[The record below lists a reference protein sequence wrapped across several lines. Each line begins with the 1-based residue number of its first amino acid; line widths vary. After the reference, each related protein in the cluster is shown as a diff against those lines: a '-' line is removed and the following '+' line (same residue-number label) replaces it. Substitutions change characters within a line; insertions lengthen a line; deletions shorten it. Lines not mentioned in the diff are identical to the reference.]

1 MKNIVKNFLGI
12 KSLLHKGNNV
22 KCLLC
27 GFEAT
32 KFDERRCVKC
42 DSLPRVRL
50 IPFSLDHFK
59 LNVVENIL
67 HVAPNI
73 QEYDFVMKNSNYKRY
88 DRLNIVP
95 AKHINLVEDLT
106 KLTLSSNQYDLI
118 IIWHVLE
125 HIPNDVEAIKEMYR
139 VLKPDGKILVSVP
152 IYPKGNPTTK
162 ESNDIVKSQY
172 LEVHGHVDH
181 CRSCGL
187 DYYLKF
193 EKEGFTTQTLHSND
207 IDQETKNYLGLSMGH
222 TVWMFTK

>member
-1 MKNIVKNFLGI
+1 MKNTVKNFLGI
-12 KSLLHKGNNV
+12 KSLLHRGNNV

-32 KFDERRCVKC
+32 KFNERRCFKC

-50 IPFSLDHFK
+50 IPFCLDYFK
-59 LNVVENIL
+59 LTNAESIL
-67 HVAPNI
+67 HVATNI
-73 QEYDFVMKNSNYKRY
+73 QEYNFVMKNGNYKRY

-95 AKHINLVEDLT
+95 SKHINLVEDLT
-106 KLTLSSNQYDLI
+106 KLTLSSDQYDLI

-125 HIPNDVEAIKEMYR
+125 HIPNDIDAMKEMYR
-139 VLKPDGKILVSVP
+139 VLKSDGKILVSVP

-162 ESNDIVKSQY
+162 ESDDIDRSQF
-172 LEVHGHVDH
+172 LQIHGHADH

-187 DYYLKF
+187 DYYLRF
-193 EKEGFTTQTLHSND
+193 EEVGFTTQTVHSNE
-207 IDQETKNYLGLSMGH
+207 IDEATKNKLGLSMGH